1 MNTESSADS
10 TQEAKAAQAPAT
22 KSTPAGKKAG
32 LDSAKTFAV
41 VATDGK
47 QFLVQEG
54 IKVKLD
60 RLDAE
65 KGSSITLSSV
75 LLVGGEGSELKV
87 GTPAVSGASVS
98 CKILRHAREKK
109 IIVFKKKRRHGYTKK
124 QGHRQDYT
132 EVLVE
137 SIKF

>member
-1 MNTESSADS
+1 MNTESSAAS
-10 TQEAKAAQAPAT
+10 TQETKAVKAPAVNSSSA
-22 KSTPAGKKAG
+22 KNNAG
-32 LDSAKTFAV
+32 LSKEKTFAV

-54 IKVKLD
+54 LKVKLA
-60 RLDAE
+60 RMDAE
-65 KGSSITLSSV
+65 KGSSITLSKV

-87 GTPAVSGASVS
+87 GAPEVSGASVD
-98 CKILRHAREKK
+98 CKVLRHARDKK